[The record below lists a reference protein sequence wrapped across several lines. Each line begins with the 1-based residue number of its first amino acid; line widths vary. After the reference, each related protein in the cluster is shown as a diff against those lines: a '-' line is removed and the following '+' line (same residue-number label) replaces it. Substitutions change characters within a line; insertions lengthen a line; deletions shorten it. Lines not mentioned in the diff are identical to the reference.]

1 MYRDIEEAAKVL
13 PNKPNSNNEINAA
26 ANEYR
31 NQNHNVESSTNDA
44 SGDSE
49 ELCKDVERVLQQCE
63 YNSKIVSTQ
72 NDNCKVYKTKIA
84 SMNDYLK
91 NYFELFK
98 SSKSALEQVRSQKQ
112 VELNSITK
120 VFEKCRQEI
129 DLKEKLIKLEFSTIV
144 SNWEDALID
153 DIKHL
158 SDKCTVLC
166 RKLVT
171 LTKCRT
177 KTTSSDNIVSTYSKL
192 SSQND
197 AQIKQSLVE
206 LDNLLVIENID
217 GPRMK
222 QMASFTKT
230 SLWLDLPS
238 LNYDLQKF
246 RESLHCIKMVKNDIN
261 DLQDVHDALW
271 MNGSRSEVKSGH
283 QTQILNADQTK
294 VSIFK

>member
-1 MYRDIEEAAKVL
+1 MMREEFNKQKERKLASNKTPAKSSDKSLSNESSPYRSANNSDMYRDIEEAAKVL

-144 SNWEDALID
+144 SN
-153 DIKHL
+153 
-158 SDKCTVLC
+158 
-166 RKLVT
+166 
-171 LTKCRT
+171 
-177 KTTSSDNIVSTYSKL
+177 
-192 SSQND
+192 
-197 AQIKQSLVE
+197 
-206 LDNLLVIENID
+206 
-217 GPRMK
+217 
-222 QMASFTKT
+222 
-230 SLWLDLPS
+230 
-238 LNYDLQKF
+238 
-246 RESLHCIKMVKNDIN
+246 
-261 DLQDVHDALW
+261 
-271 MNGSRSEVKSGH
+271 
-283 QTQILNADQTK
+283 
-294 VSIFK
+294 